1 MNNIILAY
9 IVIVIMIIIAYLCL
23 SFLVYLYKKDRE
35 EMEQRILHCEKR
47 NFDNEKLIKLEIKG
61 VLNNIE
67 LRDQNFMKYNDV
79 INNRIKNIEKKVI
92 K

>member
-1 MNNIILAY
+1 MNNIITY
-9 IVIVIMIIIAYLCL
+9 IVIIIMVIISYLCL
-23 SFLVYLYKKDRE
+23 SFLVHLYKKDRE
-35 EMEQRILHCEKR
+35 EMENRILHCEKR

-67 LRDQNFMKYNDV
+67 LRDQNFLKYNEV
-79 INNRIKNIEKKVI
+79 INKRIKNIEKKVI